1 MSQNDSKGKISSQKY
16 CQIWTQQGQLS
27 LYLLPNLGQAL
38 LSQAV
43 NCAVSV
49 LKLIKFEDWSCPLF
63 WIAEFV
69 FENVCGASSCGG
81 FRAVSQKKTLC
92 LFVGDGPLWKRNWG
106 TFEKLYIPG
115 PQYALRQHLYWWKWH
130 VSGEKH
136 KTQGVTCKLTNTQF
150 QPNFRFCPFQP

>member
-38 LSQAV
+38 LSQAI

-69 FENVCGASSCGG
+69 FENVCGALSCGG
-81 FRAVSQKKTLC
+81 FRAVSQKKNTLPFRWRWPT
-92 LFVGDGPLWKRNWG
+92 LE
-106 TFEKLYIPG
+106 EKL
-115 PQYALRQHLYWWKWH
+115 RHFWKTVH
-130 VSGEKH
+130 SGTTIC
-136 KTQGVTCKLTNTQF
+136 TQATPVLMEMACEWGETQ
-150 QPNFRFCPFQP
+150 NSGSYTWANKYTISA